1 MVSGQAHGNRHDLAE
16 SVRARGRQLMRP
28 RRTAVRLPNAWLPGA
43 DWADR
48 YEILVL
54 AKRMTAAEAAWRVL
68 GSAPRWVRNLLCFRN
83 RLVPLV
89 GLEATADTRHSDLVA
104 SLPLMHSDDS
114 QTVFG
119 YDDHHLLFRLVV
131 DVHEG
136 PADSQVVG
144 MTTLVRRRSRLG
156 RLYLAA
162 AIPFHKAIIPSL
174 LTAVERPD

>member
-1 MVSGQAHGNRHDLAE
+1 MLGRMHGNRPDWAE
-16 SVRARGRQLMRP
+16 AIRAEGRQLMRP
-28 RRTAVRLPNAWLPGA
+28 RRATVRLPNAWLPGA

-48 YEILVL
+48 YEVLVL
-54 AKRMTAAEAAWRVL
+54 SERMTAAEAAWRVL

-83 RLVPLV
+83 RLVPLI
-89 GLEATADTRHSDLVA
+89 GLNATADTRHSDLVA

-131 DVHEG
+131 DVREG

-144 MTTLVRRRSRLG
+144 MTTLVRCRSLLG

-174 LTAVERPD
+174 LTAIERPD